1 MKKCFCEKCGKEL
14 DIGDKF
20 CRHCGS
26 NNIKIVD
33 DKPIAPPP
41 FEIKDGVLFKC
52 NLESPICIK
61 ELHTRAVSYDHS
73 LYKLIKQIETDPNIF
88 YFRTVDAYKDFKT
101 NCVLEIPS
109 TVKRIANTTN
119 KYNGVFEGLCF
130 YETNISKD
138 IDLDMY
144 ALSKCYI
151 HKFTTPKNCS
161 KLCSTS
167 IGELKISDFYDYK
180 KPFIFY
186 NCSIGRLVIPSS
198 VKRVV
203 LGGKGDE
210 YIAKDVAFNYDS
222 VRELVINSF
231 LTEIITMTDGGLYPG
246 ARIETLYYPGTRQ
259 DVYDNRIAHIAE
271 RIVCKDGVI
280 SSRHVK
286 NVGVI
291 GDEYP
296 EETKMIDVKLS
307 TSTFALQNCTHVV
320 QYRGKYTGYM
330 LYNHLCTNEVTFQVP
345 DSTASIRIRRD
356 NSDWIEFKKPYS
368 SYIWKIDMTNTKFN
382 TSAKDEYDPFHK

>member
-14 DIGDKF
+14 DVGDKF
-20 CRHCGS
+20 CRYCGS

-33 DKPIAPPP
+33 DKPITPPP

-52 NLESPICIK
+52 NLEKPVCVK
-61 ELHTRAVSYDHS
+61 DLKTRAASYDNS
-73 LYKLIKQIETDPNIF
+73 LYKLIKQIETDPNSVFWRI
-88 YFRTVDAYKDFKT
+88 VEAYNDFKA
-101 NCVLEIPS
+101 NCVLKIPT
-109 TVKRIANTTN
+109 TVKRIANTTS

-161 KLCSTS
+161 QLCSAS
-167 IGELKISDFYDYK
+167 IGELKISDFFDYK
-180 KPFIFY
+180 KPFILY
-186 NCSIGRLVIPSS
+186 NCFIGRLVIPSS
-198 VKRVV
+198 AKRVV

-210 YIAKDVAFNYDS
+210 YIAKDVAFQYGS
-222 VRELVINSF
+222 VKELVINSF
-231 LTEIITMTDGGLYPG
+231 LTEITTMNDGGLYPG

-259 DVYDNRIAHIAE
+259 DVYDNRIAHIAR
-271 RIVCKDGVI
+271 RIVCKDGAI

-296 EETKMIDVKLS
+296 EETKMMDVKL
-307 TSTFALQNCTHVV
+307 FANNFCLQNCAHIV
-320 QYRGKYTGYM
+320 QYRGKYTGYIFFD
-330 LYNHLCTNEVTFQVP
+330 YLCTNQITFQIP
-345 DSTASIRIRRD
+345 DSVTSIRIRRG
-356 NSDWIEFKKPYS
+356 NGNWVEFKKPYS
-368 SYIWKIDMTNTKFN
+368 YKWELNVTNLKSSGSF
-382 TSAKDEYDPFHK
+382 SDEYDPYHK